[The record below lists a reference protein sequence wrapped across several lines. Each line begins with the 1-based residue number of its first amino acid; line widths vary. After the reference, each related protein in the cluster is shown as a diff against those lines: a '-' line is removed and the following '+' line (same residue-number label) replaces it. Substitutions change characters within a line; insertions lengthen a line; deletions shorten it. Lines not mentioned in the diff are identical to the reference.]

1 MNGIKKKKCVSQCKG
16 LNQFDCSSNP
26 TCKYVGNRF
35 CRLAY
40 THKMDENCNPV
51 HRRIE
56 KLILIPSK
64 QTPSS
69 KHIAMSNISNGQ
81 RVQRTKKHTS
91 NIYSKLN
98 ISNNNRSIS
107 NNIANIKNSD
117 KDMASLKSNSHLKSS
132 DSSNSRLKSDSSLK
146 SSNNIANI
154 NNSKSSLKS
163 NSHLKS
169 SHLNSSKSS
178 DSSLKR
184 GLYMSLLCSNSG
196 HCVSFGDTSFVF
208 REFFNNYSDFKYVK
222 TITQI
227 MPIIPEQNIV
237 KLALHYNKQGFN
249 MRAMLK
255 INAPNRANPESF
267 IYEYMVGLFL
277 NNVIVYLPVFIETY
291 NLFMYNS
298 TYDKIN
304 IHNIKKSS
312 FIKPVT
318 DFNYANEHPNEL
330 ALLMQDFSSNEPRYT
345 NDLSLNE
352 AIYDNNITI
361 RDYIMYEYTNN
372 NGDNKYLMCELPTI
386 LFHLY
391 YSLKMIGTI
400 FTHNNLTLDN
410 VILYSPF
417 FNTSYVEYIY
427 HLHKNKTIKFKSFL
441 IPKITNYSACFID
454 NGNPNGNSP
463 NGNNVNLNGN
473 NINGNNVN
481 PNGHNVSKD
490 LSLMYMIKELLGELN
505 IREELNEVLDK
516 VVYNGSTGF
525 KKMYNYIVKGT
536 VNEEIINDVAELK
549 NSGYPMRINNIYD
562 AYKVLT
568 DYVSN
573 ESYISLNEKIYEDK
587 IHIGDVHIYE
597 NKTPM
602 EFIPKDII
610 K

>member
-40 THKMDENCNPV
+40 THKMDENCNPI

-56 KLILIPSK
+56 KRILIPSK
-64 QTPSS
+64 Q
-69 KHIAMSNISNGQ
+69 IAMSNISNGQ
-81 RVQRTKKHTS
+81 RLQRTKKHTS
-91 NIYSKLN
+91 NISSKLHVY
-98 ISNNNRSIS
+98 RSIS
-107 NNIANIKNSD
+107 KDKDIANINNSD
-117 KDMASLKSNSHLKSS
+117 KDMA
-132 DSSNSRLKSDSSLK
+132 
-146 SSNNIANI
+146 NI
-154 NNSKSSLKS
+154 NNSDKDMA
-163 NSHLKS
+163 NSIGRFKG
-169 SHLNSSKSS
+169 SKSS
-178 DSSLKR
+178 ISRSKSSISRSKSSISRSKTSISRLKTSKSSNSSLKR

-222 TITQI
+222 SITQI
-227 MPIIPEQNIV
+227 IPIIPDQNIV

-255 INAPNRANPESF
+255 INEPNKTNPESF

-372 NGDNKYLMCELPTI
+372 KGDNKYLMCELPTI

-441 IPKITNYSACFID
+441 IPKITNYSLCFMD
-454 NGNPNGNSP
+454 NGNVLNGN
-463 NGNNVNLNGN
+463 NLNGN
-473 NINGNNVN
+473 ELNGNELNGN
-481 PNGHNVSKD
+481 KLNGNKLNGHNVSKD

-505 IREELNEVLDK
+505 IREELNDVLDK